1 MLSKNNFA
9 SFFHWFRKTP
19 RYSSDVANSHSIL
32 FFRLPKKKKKF
43 YQSNGVWT
51 ANHWNEQK
59 NNKIIMKI
67 IELKN
72 FLLFRLWFSSSI
84 FNQAPPFHTKSFS
97 LQFYISSLVF
107 FSNFLFGKFMKYSKH
122 DRIMYLICHHSQIVV
137 EEKKCIYMFYGAHKS
152 FPLDVWKWIGV
163 LLLELDEANW
173 KFIMFE
179 RRFKETSWNSSK
191 KFHTPG
197 ATLTSLT
204 YVHK

>member
-1 MLSKNNFA
+1 MWQIHTQFYFFA
-9 SFFHWFRKTP
+9 SRKRRRNFISLMAFERQTTGMSRKTTKLLWK
-19 RYSSDVANSHSIL
+19 SSNRRI
-32 FFRLPKKKKKF
+32 
-43 YQSNGVWT
+43 
-51 ANHWNEQK
+51 
-59 NNKIIMKI
+59 
-67 IELKN
+67 